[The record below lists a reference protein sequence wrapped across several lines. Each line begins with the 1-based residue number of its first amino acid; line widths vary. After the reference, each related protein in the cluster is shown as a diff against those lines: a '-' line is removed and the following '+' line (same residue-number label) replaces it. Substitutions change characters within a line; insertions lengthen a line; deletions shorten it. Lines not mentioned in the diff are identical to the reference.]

1 GLIAVLLFIARDE
14 LMQAWR
20 LMTTVNL
27 WILAIVIPLILL
39 NFYSAGEMIFSYLRQ
54 KGRMT
59 RVSIAEQ
66 IRMALEMNF
75 VNHALPSGGVSG
87 ISYMTWRLGRHGV
100 SASRATM
107 AQAVRFVMGFAGFA
121 TLLVLAVLMVTIDGN
136 VNRWII
142 LVS

>member
-1 GLIAVLLFIARDE
+1 MNLQPGQCTIDSSMLKLSFRTWLSIITFGLIAVLLFIARDE

-75 VNHALPSGGVSG
+75 VNHALP
-87 ISYMTWRLGRHGV
+87 
-100 SASRATM
+100 
-107 AQAVRFVMGFAGFA
+107 
-121 TLLVLAVLMVTIDGN
+121 
-136 VNRWII
+136 
-142 LVS
+142 